1 MKPEEEGAEAAADS
15 VLGTGRKEGLAEPSS
30 RSIHSRFA
38 FDHLKREVKITGK
51 IGEMRDKDCISFG
64 GLLIQSNNFREQKYT
79 DQEIMMAVIKSMTP
93 TLSLGRRLT
102 EAMGN
107 TITLSRET
115 A

>member
-51 IGEMRDKDCISFG
+51 IGEKGEKNCISIG
-64 GLLIQSNNFREQKYT
+64 GLLMQSNISESRN
-79 DQEIMMAVIKSMTP
+79 I
-93 TLSLGRRLT
+93 LT
-102 EAMGN
+102 K
-107 TITLSRET
+107 R
-115 A
+115 